1 MYANVFT
8 KSVRDRTTSMLI
20 GAVSIGV
27 LLWFGMAVYR
37 DIDISF
43 YYESLPP
50 AILELMGI
58 PATGDVAGI
67 AVGAM
72 YNLMGAFTLA
82 GLAISMGA
90 YAIAGEERD
99 GTFGLLLGNP
109 LSRRAVLVSKAASLT
124 VVTIVGAAIM
134 WVFALVVPGWLDVDM
149 SGIQVNALMLAMLLN
164 ALVYGFLAL
173 AVATWTGNR
182 SLGSGVAVAVMLI
195 GYLGASLFPLIE
207 SLADWARIFPW
218 YYFSGSN
225 PVVNGLDWGHVAVMG
240 GMVVAFSA
248 IAFVGIV
255 RRDLKQKS
263 TDRTVFDRLRE
274 NPRTRKIMERI
285 AGSARV
291 SRISIKTAS
300 EFQGLLVITGAIMFY
315 MGLLMPIFYGFI
327 PDEFKELVESFPDAL
342 VAMIGGADMASFEGF
357 LQAEIFSITGPVAL
371 LVVTIVMGARA
382 LAGEEERHTM
392 GLLMGNPITKTRL
405 IVEKSLAMVGY
416 AAAIGILTFA
426 GTWLGSLLAGQDVSV
441 AGLAAT
447 SGLLTLMGLVFG
459 GLALAVGAA
468 TGRSRVASGSATGV
482 ALLAYFMFSFF
493 PLSET
498 FEPWSRLSPFTLYLG
513 SDPLVNGMAWVDGAI
528 LLGLFAA
535 LVAVAVPLFSRRD
548 LRG

>member
-8 KSVRDRTTSMLI
+8 KTIRDRTTATLI
-20 GAVSIGV
+20 ASISLG
-27 LLWFGMAVYR
+27 LILWFGMAIYR
-37 DIDISF
+37 DVDLSF

-109 LSRRAVLVSKAASLT
+109 VSRRGVLISKAASL
-124 VVTIVGAAIM
+124 VILMAIASLVL
-134 WVFALVVPGWLDVDM
+134 WVFALVVPEWLNVDM
-149 SGIQVNALMLAMLLN
+149 SGIEVLAVVIALFFN
-164 ALVYGFLAL
+164 ALVYGFLAM

-195 GYLGASLFPLIE
+195 GYLGASIFALIE
-207 SLADWARIFPW
+207 SLADWAKVFPW

-225 PVVNGLDWGHVAVMG
+225 PVINGTDWGHTAVMG
-240 GMVVAFSA
+240 GMIVAFFGVA
-248 IAFVGIV
+248 YVGV
-255 RRDLKQKS
+255 ARRDLKQKS
-263 TDRTVFDRLRE
+263 VARTIFDRLRE
-274 NPRTRKIMERI
+274 NPRTQKIMDRI

-300 EFQGLLVITGAIMFY
+300 EFQGLLVVTTMIMFY
-315 MGLLMPIFYGFI
+315 LGLIEALLYALI
-327 PDEFKELVESFPDAL
+327 PSEFKELVASFPDAL
-342 VAMIGGADMASFEGF
+342 VAMIGGADMGTVEGF
-357 LQAEIFSITGPVAL
+357 LQAEIFSITAPIAL
-371 LVVTIVMGARA
+371 ILVTAVMGSRA
-382 LAGEEERHTM
+382 LAGEEENHTM
-392 GLLMGNPITKTRL
+392 GLLLGNPITRSHL
-405 IVEKSLAMVGY
+405 IVEKSLAMVAY
-416 AAAIGILTFA
+416 AFGLGIVTFA
-426 GTWLGSLLAGQDVSV
+426 GTWIGVLLAGLDVSWSNI
-441 AGLAAT
+441 AAASALA
-447 SGLLTLMGLVFG
+447 TLMSLVFG

-468 TGRSRVASGSATGV
+468 TGRSRIASWSAAG
-482 ALLAYFMFSFF
+482 AGLLSYFMFSFF
-493 PLSET
+493 PLSNT
-498 FEPWSRLSPFTLYLG
+498 FAGWAKFSPFDLYLG
-513 SDPLVNGMAWVDGAI
+513 SDPLNNGMAWGDGAI
-528 LLGLFAA
+528 LAAIFVA
-535 LVAVAVPLFSRRD
+535 LVVLSIPLFSSRD